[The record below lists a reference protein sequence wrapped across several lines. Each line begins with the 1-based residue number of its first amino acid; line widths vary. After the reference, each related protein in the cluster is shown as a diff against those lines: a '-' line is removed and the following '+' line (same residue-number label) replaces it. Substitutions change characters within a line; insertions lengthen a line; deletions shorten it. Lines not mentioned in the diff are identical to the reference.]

1 MGWDDDVAIF
11 HGRKA
16 QMGTGQISD
25 AGTADKMANCWNCK
39 AFHFGVLLHC
49 RSCDRPNKNPKN
61 TSHTGEIEVN
71 LK

>member
-1 MGWDDDVAIF
+1 MWLFFMAEKLRWARVKF
-11 HGRKA
+11 
-16 QMGTGQISD
+16 QTQ
-25 AGTADKMANCWNCK
+25 GTADKMASCWNRK